1 MQSPRPRSCSRD
13 TNCGMELCPNL
24 AANAIQLSRGDATL
38 DTGSTQHCDVSCTVK
53 IQRVFNYTNPISSF
67 AAPLF
72 IFQWLFDE
80 AQIRADSVGA
90 PVTPQQWDF
99 IHQMGG
105 ALRRSLENVTAVF
118 APSCIGH
125 SVLDKR
131 EWMNIK
137 IDDISLPDAIRCWEI
152 STENQQR
159 RFGGRRD
166 RKSMTKE
173 ERELRRQLNKERQ
186 KRKRQQQGLS
196 EGESPNGPG
205 NKKRGHNK
213 RKKNNNNHHKKELL
227 LVTAHLGEADTQ
239 NQEQNNTQ
247 TSNNIAVFKQDE
259 LNARKHKQNRRNQGS
274 KDRERKRENKR
285 NRANQRRKNE
295 VNKVGGG
302 AGAKPGGHQHRHKNQ
317 RLSPRTDPKKC
328 SLRLLEKC
336 SWPQCN
342 HSCPSLTNPV
352 TGEEMR
358 FLELLAS
365 FGLDIDAVATALGI
379 DMQTLKNMDHA
390 ELVNLL
396 TQQVS

>member
-1 MQSPRPRSCSRD
+1 
-13 TNCGMELCPNL
+13 
-24 AANAIQLSRGDATL
+24 
-38 DTGSTQHCDVSCTVK
+38 
-53 IQRVFNYTNPISSF
+53 
-67 AAPLF
+67 
-72 IFQWLFDE
+72 
-80 AQIRADSVGA
+80 
-90 PVTPQQWDF
+90 
-99 IHQMGG
+99 MGG
-105 ALRRSLENVTAVF
+105 ALRRSLENVTSVF

-137 IDDISLPDAIRCWEI
+137 IDDISLPDAMRCWEI

-186 KRKRQQQGLS
+186 KYKRQQQSLI
-196 EGESPNGPG
+196 EGEASPNGPQ
-205 NKKRGHNK
+205 NKDKKKAHKKRK
-213 RKKNNNNHHKKELL
+213 RNNNHHKKELL
-227 LVTAHLGEADTQ
+227 LVTAHLGETDPQT
-239 NQEQNNTQ
+239 QNNTQ
-247 TSNNIAVFKQDE
+247 TSNNIAIFKHDE
-259 LNARKHKQNRRNQGS
+259 QNARKQKPRG
-274 KDRERKRENKR
+274 R
-285 NRANQRRKNE
+285 NREANRKQQQQQLASNQRRKNE
-295 VNKVGGG
+295 INKK
-302 AGAKPGGHQHRHKNQ
+302 AKHQHRHKNQ
-317 RLSPRTDPKKC
+317 KEPSRRDPKKC
-328 SLRLLEKC
+328 SLRLIEKC

-342 HSCPSLTNPV
+342 HSCPALTNPV

>member
-1 MQSPRPRSCSRD
+1 M
-13 TNCGMELCPNL
+13 
-24 AANAIQLSRGDATL
+24 
-38 DTGSTQHCDVSCTVK
+38 
-53 IQRVFNYTNPISSF
+53 
-67 AAPLF
+67 
-72 IFQWLFDE
+72 
-80 AQIRADSVGA
+80 RADSVGA

-137 IDDISLPDAIRCWEI
+137 IDDISLPDAMRCWEI
-152 STENQQR
+152 GTENQQR

-173 ERELRRQLNKERQ
+173 ERELRRQLNRERQ
-186 KRKRQQQGLS
+186 MSKRQQLGLS
-196 EGESPNGPG
+196 EGESPNGPATKNNKKG
-205 NKKRGHNK
+205 NKNRK
-213 RKKNNNNHHKKELL
+213 RKNNNHHKKELL
-227 LVTAHLGEADTQ
+227 LVTAHLGEAEAQQT
-239 NQEQNNTQ
+239 QNNTQ

-259 LNARKHKQNRRNQGS
+259 LNARKHKQNRRKENR
-274 KDRERKRENKR
+274 DRERKR
-285 NRANQRRKNE
+285 NRAANQRRKNE
-295 VNKVGGG
+295 VNNN
-302 AGAKPGGHQHRHKNQ
+302 KPANHPHRHKSQ
-317 RLSPRTDPKKC
+317 RLASRKDPKKC

-342 HSCPSLTNPV
+342 HSCPALTNPV

>member
-1 MQSPRPRSCSRD
+1 M
-13 TNCGMELCPNL
+13 
-24 AANAIQLSRGDATL
+24 
-38 DTGSTQHCDVSCTVK
+38 
-53 IQRVFNYTNPISSF
+53 
-67 AAPLF
+67 
-72 IFQWLFDE
+72 
-80 AQIRADSVGA
+80 RADSVGA

-137 IDDISLPDAIRCWEI
+137 IDDISLPDALRCWEI

-173 ERELRRQLNKERQ
+173 EKELRRQLNQERLQ
-186 KRKRQQQGLS
+186 SKRQQLGLT
-196 EGESPNGPG
+196 EADGPNEPAK
-205 NKKRGHNK
+205 KKRGHKNK
-213 RKKNNNNHHKKELL
+213 KRKNNNHQHKKELQL
-227 LVTAHLGEADTQ
+227 ISAHADTDVT
-239 NQEQNNTQ
+239 NQTGQNNT
-247 TSNNIAVFKQDE
+247 TSNNISVLKEDE
-259 LNARKHKQNRRNQGS
+259 QNARKQKQQNRRNHN
-274 KDRERKRENKR
+274 KEKERKRNR
-285 NRANQRRKNE
+285 NRAKLRRKNE
-295 VNKVGGG
+295 VNKDG
-302 AGAKPGGHQHRHKNQ
+302 PNHQHRHKNQ
-317 RLSPRTDPKKC
+317 RQSLRPDPKKC

-365 FGLDIDAVATALGI
+365 FGLDIDAVASALGI

-390 ELVNLL
+390 ELVNML

>member
-1 MQSPRPRSCSRD
+1 M
-13 TNCGMELCPNL
+13 
-24 AANAIQLSRGDATL
+24 
-38 DTGSTQHCDVSCTVK
+38 
-53 IQRVFNYTNPISSF
+53 
-67 AAPLF
+67 
-72 IFQWLFDE
+72 
-80 AQIRADSVGA
+80 RADSVGA

-131 EWMNIK
+131 EWMNIR
-137 IDDISLPDAIRCWEI
+137 IDDISLPDAMRCWEI

-159 RFGGRRD
+159 RYGGRRD

-186 KRKRQQQGLS
+186 MRKRQQSEPG
-196 EGESPNGPG
+196 EGESPNEAAASNNNK
-205 NKKRGHNK
+205 NKKGQKK
-213 RKKNNNNHHKKELL
+213 RKKNNNHHKKELL
-227 LVTAHLGEADTQ
+227 LVTAHLGESDAEKQ
-239 NQEQNNTQ
+239 SQNNTQ

-259 LNARKHKQNRRNQGS
+259 MNARKHKQNRRNQNS
-274 KDRERKRENKR
+274 KDRERKRKQKQ
-285 NRANQRRKNE
+285 NQRRKNE
-295 VNKVGGG
+295 VNSNKQ
-302 AGAKPGGHQHRHKNQ
+302 PGHQHRHKNQ
-317 RLSPRTDPKKC
+317 RLSLRKDPKKC

-342 HSCPSLTNPV
+342 HSCPALTNPV